1 MRTSAHTTGCGNH
14 LFRRGRSQ
22 RPCRNVRGPGPAQST
37 YTFNDVAGLG
47 GFLRDYLKSLE
58 QGTAGSLHAAVD
70 RPTEDCQSAGGV

>member
-47 GFLRDYLKSLE
+47 GFLRDYVKSLNRE
-58 QGTAGSLHAAVD
+58 RLGPCMPRWIVRQKTASPLAV
-70 RPTEDCQSAGGV
+70 